1 MIVDLHMTGHRLAL
15 LAEGGELVHA
25 NVLEHFVSVTRPYN
39 DKSGGETRACAW
51 APDNSYFAWSCGHRI
66 LHLIPW
72 EGRGQQRHDA
82 GDKQGLNKR
91 KYHIIDCSDV
101 IWSLAFGSGRDQKDR
116 MSGFGGRFDPS
127 LVIATGL
134 ASGKI
139 RLWNCA
145 EGTLIVELLDHRDT
159 VRCLDFSLD
168 GNLQLLSGSRDGT
181 LKLWDVPED
190 GNMYSTFKP
199 HGMSFTGCCFA
210 PNARFIAA
218 VGTCR
223 MAYLWKS
230 PRLNSQYIKL
240 DGHHNEVSSCSFSL
254 DSALLAT
261 GSYDTKIIVWSV
273 HSVTKLRILGHMHPS
288 PSLIYAG
295 GANDHY
301 VRSVAFCANSLS
313 LTSVCDDGYARFW
326 NLNRQPD
333 DPYVVGVAE
342 DALCGRVSPD
352 GNVLAVGFRDGD
364 VMMFSPC
371 QDVPSLMHLS
381 RQAILKHMSVYDL
394 QKLGL
399 PRILQQ
405 YLDFCDLREDHSFII
420 T

>member
-1 MIVDLHMTGHRLAL
+1 MRQLKSPSFEFHEPDEI
-15 LAEGGELVHA
+15 VHA
-25 NVLEHFVSVTRPYN
+25 NVIENFVSVTRPYN
-39 DKSGGETRACAW
+39 GKSGGEARVCAW
-51 APDNSYFAWSCGHRI
+51 APDGSYFAWSCGHRI

-72 EGRGQQRHDA
+72 DNQLKKRHDVR
-82 GDKQGLNKR
+82 DKQGLHKR
-91 KYHIIDCSDV
+91 KYHVIDCSDL
-101 IWSLAFGSGRDQKDR
+101 IWSLAFGSGRNQKDH

-134 ASGKI
+134 ANGKI
-139 RLWNCA
+139 RLWNCS
-145 EGTLIVELLDHRDT
+145 EGTLIVELLDHRDI

-181 LKLWDVPED
+181 LKLWDIPED

-199 HGMSFTGCCFA
+199 HGISFTSCCFA

-230 PRLNSQYIKL
+230 PRLNSQFIKL
-240 DGHHNEVSSCSFSL
+240 DGHHNEVSSCSFSF

-261 GSYDTKIIVWSV
+261 GSYDTKVIVWSV

-301 VRSVAFCANSLS
+301 VRSVSFCANSLI
-313 LTSVCDDGYARFW
+313 LTTVCDDGYVRFW
-326 NLNRQPD
+326 NLKRQQD
-333 DPYVVGVAE
+333 DPYLVGEAT
-342 DALCGRVSPD
+342 DALFGRVSPD
-352 GNVLAVGFRDGD
+352 GSILAVGFRDGD
-364 VMMFSPC
+364 VVMFSANQTIPR
-371 QDVPSLMHLS
+371 LMQLS
-381 RQAILKHMSVYDL
+381 RQAILKHLSKYNL
-394 QKLGL
+394 QGQNQNG
-399 PRILQQ
+399 I
-405 YLDFCDLREDHSFII
+405 
-420 T
+420 